1 MARFSE
7 MTPSEKRALIESI
20 RRALELLPSAMIR
33 EGASEEKLAQ
43 VRDLIEKGED
53 VIAALEAKVMAET
66 GRLN

>member
-7 MTPSEKRALIESI
+7 MTPSEKHALIA
-20 RRALELLPSAMIR
+20 RMRQALELLPSAMIR
-33 EGASEEKLAQ
+33 AGASEEKLAQ